1 MLSPDELFTRC
12 PTCRTVFR
20 TNEGQLSMQSG
31 KVRCGQCRM
40 VFDGRAQLVDL
51 SPSAGAGSDDDAVG
65 PPTVT
70 LRDSIALQTVPAPVA
85 ADAPESEPRPEND
98 PSGSAPDVET
108 RRAPADNTAI
118 DMSAE
123 RPDVAPAARAGPT
136 DSSPEEPAVD
146 VPTAVAQATTA
157 ADGAAGV
164 VPYDWQEKPPMPPA
178 MRWTLG
184 ALSFVLL
191 LALAGQAA
199 FLFRNALAANYPEWR
214 PALVDVCARVGCRIE
229 PVRGRDEIT
238 IESHDL
244 QADPSHQGLLILQ
257 LTLRNRSSHA
267 VAFPHLEL
275 EVLDLGGQP
284 QVRRDFAPVEYAGG
298 AADFTRGMPAGAEW
312 NVKLFLDASSIN
324 AYGYNLDLFYP

>member
-1 MLSPDELFTRC
+1 
-12 PTCRTVFR
+12 
-20 TNEGQLSMQSG
+20 MQSG

-51 SPSAGAGSDDDAVG
+51 SPSAEAGPEDDAVG

-70 LRDSIALQTVPAPVA
+70 LRDSIALQPVPAPFPTETAV
-85 ADAPESEPRPEND
+85 SEPRSEKD
-98 PSGSAPDVET
+98 SSVSAPDVDT
-108 RRAPADNTAI
+108 AQSHARDTAI

-123 RPDVAPAARAGPT
+123 RPEPAPTANAAPIVG
-136 DSSPEEPAVD
+136 SPEEPSVD
-146 VPTAVAQATTA
+146 HVPVGAKATTA
-157 ADGAAGV
+157 ADVAEEV
-164 VPYDWQEKPPMPPA
+164 VPYDWQETPPMRPA
-178 MRWTLG
+178 LRWTLG
-184 ALSFVLL
+184 VLSIVLL
-191 LALAGQAA
+191 VALAGQAA
-199 FLFRNALAANYPEWR
+199 FHFRNAIAANFPEWR
-214 PALVDVCARVGCRIE
+214 PVMVVACARVGCRVE
-229 PVRGRDEIT
+229 AVKGRDEIT

-244 QADPSHQGLLILQ
+244 QADPAHQGLLILQ
-257 LTLRNRSSHA
+257 LTLRNRASHA

-284 QVRRDFAPVEYAGG
+284 QVRRAIAPVEYAGG

>member
-1 MLSPDELFTRC
+1 MNPDELFTRC

-20 TNEGQLSMQSG
+20 TNEAQLSMQSG

-51 SPSAGAGSDDDAVG
+51 SPHSEADGNDDAFG

-70 LRDSIALQTVPAPVA
+70 LRDSIALQPVPDPVVTTGTTPEEPETPAEQPAPVDPDIA
-85 ADAPESEPRPEND
+85 AH
-98 PSGSAPDVET
+98 
-108 RRAPADNTAI
+108 RRADDTAI

-123 RPDVAPAARAGPT
+123 RPEPAAAAEVVRPDASVEDPAVAIPRAGNEAPPAHT
-136 DSSPEEPAVD
+136 DEP
-146 VPTAVAQATTA
+146 
-157 ADGAAGV
+157 V
-164 VPYDWQEKPPMPPA
+164 VPFDWQEAPPMTPA

-184 ALSFVLL
+184 VVSFVLL
-191 LALAGQAA
+191 VALAGQAV
-199 FLFRNALAANYPEWR
+199 FHFRNALAASFPEWR
-214 PALVDVCARVGCRIE
+214 PVLIDACVRVGCRVE
-229 PVRGRDEIT
+229 PVKGRDEIT

-244 QADPSHQGLLILQ
+244 QADPAHQGLLILQ

-275 EVLDLGGQP
+275 EILDLSGQA
-284 QVRRDFAPVEYAGG
+284 QVRRAFAPVEYAGG

-312 NVKLFLDASSIN
+312 NVKLFLDASSIS
-324 AYGYNLDLFYP
+324 AHGYNLDLFYP

>member
-1 MLSPDELFTRC
+1 MTPDELFTRC

-51 SPSAGAGSDDDAVG
+51 TPRAEPGPDDDAIG
-65 PPTVT
+65 PLTVT
-70 LRDSIALQTVPAPVA
+70 LRDSIALQQVPAPPSTEEATESESPAGDDSQVS
-85 ADAPESEPRPEND
+85 APEAAAPR
-98 PSGSAPDVET
+98 S
-108 RRAPADNTAI
+108 RADDTAI

-123 RPDVAPAARAGPT
+123 RPELAAMPGAAPIPA
-136 DSSPEEPAVD
+136 SIEEPAVD
-146 VPTAVAQATTA
+146 GVATGAQANA
-157 ADGAAGV
+157 ADDAAGEV
-164 VPYDWQEKPPMPPA
+164 VPYDWQEEPPMRPA
-178 MRWTLG
+178 LRWALG
-184 ALSFVLL
+184 VLSVVLL

-199 FLFRNALAANYPEWR
+199 FNFRNAIAANFPEWR
-214 PALVDVCARVGCRIE
+214 PVLVDTCARVGCRIE

-244 QADPSHQGLLILQ
+244 QSDPAHQGLLILQ
-257 LTLRNRSSHA
+257 LTLRNRSNHA

-284 QVRRDFAPVEYAGG
+284 QVRRAFAPIEYAGG